1 MRAKRDEAKARLW
14 AERIAAFERSGL
26 GRRAWCRQAGLN
38 PNTLDYWRAR
48 LRPKPGRGLVP
59 IVVSGDA
66 AAEVEIAVGALRLRV
81 RSGTE
86 PAWLAALLR
95 ALAC

>member
-1 MRAKRDEAKARLW
+1 M
-14 AERIAAFERSGL
+14 
-26 GRRAWCRQAGLN
+26 
-38 PNTLDYWRAR
+38 
-48 LRPKPGRGLVP
+48 RPKPGRGLVP